1 MRIRTVS
8 TTSPLATI
16 QIGSV
21 CRVRLTPIIYPP
33 ASTDEKSLFRVPV
46 ANDAAHLISASTG
59 PCTLCCRR
67 GPYFRTNRARMIGL
81 SHRRFDPEA
90 FGCDWYELLQAAK
103 AYSFDDRLE
112 ASVRHALRV
121 ERHVL
126 WGAAHR
132 SHLLHHP
139 GID

>member
-1 MRIRTVS
+1 
-8 TTSPLATI
+8 
-16 QIGSV
+16 
-21 CRVRLTPIIYPP
+21 
-33 ASTDEKSLFRVPV
+33 
-46 ANDAAHLISASTG
+46 
-59 PCTLCCRR
+59 
-67 GPYFRTNRARMIGL
+67 MIGL

-90 FGCDWYELLQAAK
+90 FGCDWYESLQAAK

-139 GID
+139 GIDAVAMRAGLEHDKGEDGRFAWLQLHHAGEDRKSV